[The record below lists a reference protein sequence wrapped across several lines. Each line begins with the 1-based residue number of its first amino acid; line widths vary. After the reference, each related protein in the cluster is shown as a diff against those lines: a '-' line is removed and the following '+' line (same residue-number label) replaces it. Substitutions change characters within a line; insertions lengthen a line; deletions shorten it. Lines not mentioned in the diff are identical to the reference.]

1 MNATLTL
8 TAAAEDLTVAEA
20 ARALGVSE
28 RTIWRYLRGGRMDG
42 RTEGP
47 PGDRRTLI
55 PAEQVTALAAE
66 RGRDPEAEALRAER
80 DRLSAELALARAE
93 RVRLDARLRILQRAV
108 ARQGRPALADRAIG
122 VVGVALARL
131 PRRSSLG

>member
-1 MNATLTL
+1 MNGATIL
-8 TAAAEDLTVAEA
+8 TADADLTVAET

-28 RTIWRYLRGGRMDG
+28 RTIWRYLRGGRLDG

-55 PAEQVTALAAE
+55 PALQVDALAAE

-80 DRLSAELALARAE
+80 DHLSAELARARAE
-93 RVRLDARLRILQRAV
+93 RARLDARLRILQRAV
-108 ARQGRPALADRAIG
+108 ARQGRPGLGERAAGLVGLALT
-122 VVGVALARL
+122 RL
-131 PRRSSLG
+131 PGRSSPG

>member
-1 MNATLTL
+1 MNGTITL
-8 TAAAEDLTVAEA
+8 TADADLTVAET

-28 RTIWRYLRGGRMDG
+28 RTIWRYLRGGRLDG

-55 PAEQVTALAAE
+55 PVSQVDALAAE

-80 DRLSAELALARAE
+80 DVLSAELARARAE
-93 RVRLDARLRILQRAV
+93 RALLDARLRVLQRAV
-108 ARQGRPALADRAIG
+108 ARQGRPALGERAAGI
-122 VVGVALARL
+122 VGLALARL
-131 PRRSSLG
+131 PGRSSPG